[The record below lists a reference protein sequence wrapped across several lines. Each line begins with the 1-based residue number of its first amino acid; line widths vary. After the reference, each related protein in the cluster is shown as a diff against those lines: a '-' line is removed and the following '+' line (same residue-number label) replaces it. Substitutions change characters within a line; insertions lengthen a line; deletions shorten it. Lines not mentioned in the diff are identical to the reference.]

1 MAICNV
7 IDDPDRT
14 EEQHE
19 RVTAHV
25 RGSGPVP
32 PQGCRLVL
40 LGRQRAITVWDSAEQ
55 RDRFLAE
62 RLRPAYEAAGL
73 SLDEVTAR
81 SSTSRCSSAATSPA
95 WRRRSSERRTEGRRC
110 SQTLSKHPAAT
121 RARALRCVRHRRTGN
136 GMLDAWRSKL
146 GLRSARERAAR

>member
-1 MAICNV
+1 MAICNI

-19 RVTAHV
+19 RITAHV

-40 LGRQRAITVWDSAEQ
+40 LGRERAITVWDSAEQ

-73 SLDEVTAR
+73 SLDEVT
-81 SSTSRCSSAATSPA
+81 
-95 WRRRSSERRTEGRRC
+95 RTQFDVEMLVGGD
-110 SQTLSKHPAAT
+110 LA
-121 RARALRCVRHRRTGN
+121 
-136 GMLDAWRSKL
+136 GMAPPLVGAKD
-146 GLRSARERAAR
+146 